1 MPGRVRAGLRLAL
14 SFVLL
19 SGVALASP
27 DDPALSRLQTFL
39 DGLTT
44 LTAEFSQEVVNRDLD
59 LVEAATGYVVL
70 EKPGRFR
77 WDYLEPFERVI
88 VADGERVWLYEA
100 DLEQVTVRRL
110 DAGLGETPAA
120 LLTGSVDVLERF
132 EFLGSEA
139 DGEVLWVNLGP
150 LSDDADFD
158 SVRLAFAGALL
169 TRLELHDRLGQTT
182 RLAFANVEQG
192 VVVPDDVFV
201 FDPPDGVDV
210 IGEDEL

>member
-1 MPGRVRAGLRLAL
+1 VPGCVRAGLRLAL
-14 SFVLL
+14 SIVLL
-19 SGVALASP
+19 SGAAVASP
-27 DDPALSRLQTFL
+27 DDPGLLRLQNFL

-44 LTAEFSQEVVNRDLD
+44 LTAEFSQEVMNRDLE

-77 WDYLEPFERVI
+77 WDYQEPFERVI

-132 EFLGSEA
+132 AFLGSEA

-158 SVRLAFAGALL
+158 SVRLAFAGDLL

-182 RLAFANVEQG
+182 RLAFADVEQG
-192 VVVPDDVFV
+192 VAVPNDVFV

-210 IGEDEL
+210 IDEDEL

>member
-1 MPGRVRAGLRLAL
+1 VPGRVRAGLRLAL
-14 SFVLL
+14 SIVLL
-19 SGVALASP
+19 SGAAVASP
-27 DDPALSRLQTFL
+27 DDPGLLRLQNFL

-44 LTAEFSQEVVNRDLD
+44 LTAEFSQEVMNRDLE

-77 WDYLEPFERVI
+77 WDYQEPFERVI

-132 EFLGSEA
+132 AFLGSEA

-158 SVRLAFAGALL
+158 SVRLAFAGDLL

-182 RLAFANVEQG
+182 RLAFADVEQG
-192 VVVPDDVFV
+192 VAVPNDVFV

-210 IGEDEL
+210 IDEDEL

>member
-1 MPGRVRAGLRLAL
+1 V
-14 SFVLL
+14 
-19 SGVALASP
+19 ASP
-27 DDPALSRLQTFL
+27 DDPGLLRLQNFL

-44 LTAEFSQEVVNRDLD
+44 LTAEFSQEVMNRDLE

-77 WDYLEPFERVI
+77 WDYQEPFERVI

-132 EFLGSEA
+132 AFLGSEA

-158 SVRLAFAGALL
+158 SVRLAFAGDLL

-182 RLAFANVEQG
+182 RLAFADVEQG
-192 VVVPDDVFV
+192 VAVPNDVFV

-210 IGEDEL
+210 IDEDEL